1 MALERFSPPGSLDE
15 LSEAGRTAWD
25 ERVGRMLAKFADLPQ
40 FFDPRAGRAEA
51 TAPTEHAVAWPAS
64 PGRLVQPG
72 ASDAERW
79 ERADAS
85 RDEQDEYCEWAVE
98 RSGDEIARVTFTS
111 ETPDYYE
118 QLLTSDPQKA
128 LGLYAELGGEA
139 PANAGELLDAEGKIE
154 PANGFNRPGDGGI
167 VHLSQQS
174 NNLFAA
180 VALVAEATVLRERDG
195 APVTEKKD
203 LVRCGGLG
211 EPLRNSDP
219 QIAAAVNGLAAQ
231 GEEISVADPPGL
243 YIQELVSAGIK
254 APDGADAAEFW
265 SLTRGDGGH
274 AVRAEFAVPAERG
287 YSVGELTI
295 GGEPIRFG
303 AQLADLVR
311 VRVVALS
318 RPGGHRPTPRPC
330 VDQG

>member
-1 MALERFSPPGSLDE
+1 MALERFNPPGNLDE
-15 LSEAGRTAWD
+15 LSEAGRAAWD
-25 ERVGRMLAKFADLPQ
+25 TYVGGLLAKFPSLPQ
-40 FFDPRAGRAEA
+40 LFDPRRDGGG
-51 TAPTEHAVAWPAS
+51 APIEHAVVWPAS

-72 ASDAERW
+72 GSDAERW
-79 ERADAS
+79 AEADSS

-118 QLLTSDPQKA
+118 QLLKSDPEQA
-128 LGLYAELGGEA
+128 LALYAELGGEA
-139 PANAGELLDAEGKIE
+139 PRSAAELFDAKGHLV
-154 PANGFNRPGDGGI
+154 PANRFNRPDGGGI
-167 VHLSQQS
+167 VHLSQRS

-231 GEEISVADPPGL
+231 GNEISLADPPGL
-243 YIQELVSAGIK
+243 YIHELLSAAIK
-254 APDGADAAEFW
+254 TPDGADAAQFW
-265 SLTRGDGGH
+265 EVTRGDVGH

-287 YSVGELTI
+287 YAVSELTI
-295 GGEPIRFG
+295 EGEPIRFG

-318 RPGGHRPTPRPC
+318 RPGGHEPTPQPC
-330 VDQG
+330 VSQG